1 MSTPIKRLPVAG
13 SERTPLEGA
22 REIGPANPS
31 ENVDVTI
38 RLRPRSPI
46 KPTEQRSIVSRKEFE
61 QRHGADPKSIAL
73 VESFARAH
81 KLLVHEQT
89 VDLLT
94 KAFTK
99 ETGID
104 VKVHSGE
111 GPELA
116 SQLAKEGASSPADV
130 FFTENS
136 PELQLLSEKGLLAKV
151 APATLAAV
159 PAQDSSA
166 AGDWVGVLAREDVL
180 AFNTGAV
187 QEAALPA
194 SLLDLAKP
202 EWKGKVA
209 IAPTDA
215 DFLPLVGAVAALS
228 GRPAALEWLK
238 GLRDNA
244 MIFDDDE
251 GVVAAVDRGASA
263 TGIIN
268 NYYWARLRMEKG
280 ADKTQSAIH
289 HFSGG
294 DVGGLMNVSGAAVLK
309 GSHNQAAA
317 QKFLAFLVS
326 KPAQEML
333 SKLDITFEYPLVA
346 GVAANPVLKPIG
358 ELQPPSLTLKQI
370 GDDSDAAKLLR
381 EAGLI

>member
-1 MSTPIKRLPVAG
+1 MLRSFLSAAAIGLGLGMVSP
-13 SERTPLEGA
+13 GA
-22 REIGPANPS
+22 RAAS
-31 ENVDVTI
+31 LT
-38 RLRPRSPI
+38 LYSA
-46 KPTEQRSIVSRKEFE
+46 Q
-61 QRHGADPKSIAL
+61 
-73 VESFARAH
+73 
-81 KLLVHEQT
+81 HEQT

-94 KAFTK
+94 KEFTK

-111 GPELA
+111 APELA
-116 SQLAKEGASSPADV
+116 SQLVKEGRSSPADV

-136 PELQLLSEKGLLAKV
+136 PELELLSEKGLLAKV
-151 APATLAAV
+151 APETLAAV
-159 PAQDSSA
+159 PAQDSSS
-166 AGDWVGVLAREDVL
+166 AGDWVGVLARENVVTY
-180 AFNTGAV
+180 NPGMI
-187 QEAALPA
+187 QEAALPG

-215 DFLPLVGAVAALS
+215 DFLPLIGAVAAMK

-251 GVVAAVDRGASA
+251 GVIAAVDRGAVA
-263 TGIIN
+263 TGVIN

-289 HFSGG
+289 HFAGG
-294 DVGGLMNVSGAAVLK
+294 DVGGVMNVSGAAALK
-309 GSHNQAAA
+309 SSHNPAAA

-326 KPAQEML
+326 KPAQEL
-333 SKLDITFEYPLVA
+333 VSKLNITFEYPLAA
-346 GVAANPVLKPIG
+346 GVAANPMLKPMS

-370 GDDSDAAKLLR
+370 GDDRDAAALLS

>member
-1 MSTPIKRLPVAG
+1 MARI
-13 SERTPLEGA
+13 PL
-22 REIGPANPS
+22 
-31 ENVDVTI
+31 V
-38 RLRPRSPI
+38 
-46 KPTEQRSIVSRKEFE
+46 SIVS
-61 QRHGADPKSIAL
+61 AAAIVIAL
-73 VESFARAH
+73 GVAPGALAASIT
-81 KLLVHEQT
+81 LYSGQHEQT

-94 KAFTK
+94 KEFTK

-111 GPELA
+111 TPELA
-116 SQLAKEGASSPADV
+116 SQLVKEGRSSPADV
-130 FFTENS
+130 FFAENS
-136 PELQLLSEKGLLAKV
+136 PELELLSEKGLLAKV
-151 APATLAAV
+151 APETLASV
-159 PAQDSSA
+159 PAADSGS
-166 AGDWVGVLAREDVL
+166 AGDWVGVLGRENVL
-180 AFNTGAV
+180 AYNPSMV
-187 QEAALPA
+187 KEADLPA

-215 DFLPLVGAVAALS
+215 DFLPLVGAVAAMK
-228 GRPAALEWLK
+228 GRPAAVEWLK
-238 GLRDNA
+238 GLRENA

-251 GVVAAVDRGASA
+251 GVVAAVDRGAVA

-280 ADKTQSAIH
+280 DKMGSAIH
-289 HFSGG
+289 HFTGG

-309 GSHNQAAA
+309 SSRNQAGA

-326 KPAQEML
+326 KPAQQL
-333 SKLDITFEYPLVA
+333 VSKLNITFEYPLA
-346 GVAANPVLKPIG
+346 PGVAANSMLKPTS

-370 GDDSDAAKLLR
+370 GDDRDAAALLS

>member
-1 MSTPIKRLPVAG
+1 MPRFFLVLLVSAVAIGAGAIAPVAA
-13 SERTPLEGA
+13 GA
-22 REIGPANPS
+22 ASLTLYSG
-31 ENVDVTI
+31 
-38 RLRPRSPI
+38 
-46 KPTEQRSIVSRKEFE
+46 Q
-61 QRHGADPKSIAL
+61 
-73 VESFARAH
+73 
-81 KLLVHEQT
+81 HEQT

-111 GPELA
+111 TPELA
-116 SQLAKEGASSPADV
+116 SQLVKEGMSSPADV
-130 FFTENS
+130 FFAENS
-136 PELQLLSEKGLLAKV
+136 PELELLSEKGLLAKV
-151 APATLAAV
+151 APETLASV
-159 PAQDSSA
+159 PAQDSGSA
-166 AGDWVGVLAREDVL
+166 SDWVGVFGRENVL
-180 AFNTGAV
+180 AYNPGMV
-187 QEAALPA
+187 KEADLPA
-194 SLLDLAKP
+194 SLMDLAKT

-215 DFLPLVGAVAALS
+215 DFLPLVGAVAAMK

-244 MIFDDDE
+244 MILDDDE
-251 GVVAAVDRGASA
+251 GVVAAVDRGAVA

-280 ADKTQSAIH
+280 DKMQSAIH
-289 HFSGG
+289 HFAGG

-309 GSHNQAAA
+309 GSRNQAAA

-326 KPAQEML
+326 KPAQEL
-333 SKLDITFEYPLVA
+333 VSKLNITFEYPLAA
-346 GVAANPVLKPIG
+346 GVAANPLLKPTA

-370 GDDSDAAKLLR
+370 GDDRDAAALLT